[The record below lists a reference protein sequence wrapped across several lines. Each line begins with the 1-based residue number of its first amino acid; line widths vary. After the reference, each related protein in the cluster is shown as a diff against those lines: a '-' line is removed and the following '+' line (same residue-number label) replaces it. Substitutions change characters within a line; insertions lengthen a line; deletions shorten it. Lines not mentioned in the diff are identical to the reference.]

1 MDLQVNA
8 ETLFAAV
15 QVVASTALVIILFGS
30 STISLSFLFN
40 GMLNTSY
47 VQVYAPIVFVSSL
60 IGVIGVGSLVRRSG
74 RVSIIILLMGGII
87 AAGTVSTVVFGGLRS
102 FHAIQEGRD
111 IGFKSFCS

>member
-1 MDLQVNA
+1 MCI
-8 ETLFAAV
+8 

-47 VQVYAPIVFVSSL
+47 VAVYAPLVFLSSL

-74 RVSIIILLMGGII
+74 RVSIIILLMGAII
-87 AAGTVSTVVFGGLRS
+87 AAGTVSTVIFGGLRS
-102 FHAIQEGRD
+102 YEAIKAGHD
-111 IGFKSFCS
+111 IGFKSFCA